1 MKVKSTEIV
10 LQFKVWCPSFNRIR
24 HRLFLLGS
32 LPELGA
38 WNIYDALEAHPT
50 ADNHTWQVDVIVP
63 HESTFEWVWLK
74 TGLNRTGVE
83 WERST
88 KRNRTVGYFSGVL
101 HSVWANSEE
110 VYLQSA
116 TFAEVTTYLSID
128 DGYTLVLTGSTPTT
142 GLWDLAKAVPA
153 IEFPKKSGFWK
164 ALVSFDALTSLD
176 FQWAVVKEK
185 DFTSV
190 RQQEKVKH
198 SITGRRCWMRI
209 VAPWMLQVTG
219 IVDISIIND
228 TLDTVHGR
236 TSVIVRERRKR
247 IEEIISWT
255 NDSNHSY
262 MEAKNARRNFH
273 VTTSSSESVERT
285 KVSDIKRESSL
296 NIIKQPAVRSNEN
309 LDELIQKNEERIVR
323 ETKTERFTKLLSDAY
338 TELTNTLKGQGQ
350 TEMPP
355 DPFTMDELDNLRQTA
370 SGQRPSSSDQPK
382 VVLTAGSVDEFDS
395 QPKIKKMADVR
406 LELTGSEGYVGITS
420 RHSSESDMEDATIAG
435 VSSCTTQFSVGTPS
449 EYILSNTHQCDVSS
463 SMSHVVASDTG
474 FTELAISW
482 MSSSTNA
489 PRLSPPQISQQEIQ
503 TPLADL
509 DEGFSEAEATLVD
522 RLDRYSAIETGRV
535 NDKQRDTSPVLMT
548 SLAEN
553 TRTRPQPEDTLS
565 SYEDDTFALEE
576 DDAHLDWLAERVQ
589 FEEDFYGTQRELGM
603 HLDLSTLKDEP
614 IVLPSLDL
622 KHNSS
627 GFNKTTPDQWSHPTP
642 EPVIQGSPNYTF
654 FDDTFS
660 ESLNQTRSSLRN
672 LSNARAIAREIEEK
686 WGAGLHSQ
694 EAIDYDL
701 PGNGY
706 STESVYYDISGLRES
721 IRGYVDIEDRRAI
734 ARDLERSW
742 CQTSV
747 A

>member
-355 DPFTMDELDNLRQTA
+355 DPFTMDVSNQVPLLDGGLCLLMYSKTSLEETPSDTELPPTHNLSVNEDIGTSLSAGLLVLPAPREMYSSTENKLVDDILSNVDLFKKTFLSSTQVLKTTPSEEPLVETLIANVSTYPPPTWSMLQEENIEVTKNPSINARMRTKTA
-370 SGQRPSSSDQPK
+370 VKVVPMIKALQSRTDPPKPYSEKNLMEPSSSRGPFQ
-382 VVLTAGSVDEFDS
+382 L
-395 QPKIKKMADVR
+395 
-406 LELTGSEGYVGITS
+406 
-420 RHSSESDMEDATIAG
+420 AG
-435 VSSCTTQFSVGTPS
+435 VSDVKGPLVIGADDTSKSPT
-449 EYILSNTHQCDVSS
+449 EIDDERSNRQMWTNMRKHTSDLLRLDDVSS
-463 SMSHVVASDTG
+463 SQV
-474 FTELAISW
+474 
-482 MSSSTNA
+482 
-489 PRLSPPQISQQEIQ
+489 
-503 TPLADL
+503 
-509 DEGFSEAEATLVD
+509 DE
-522 RLDRYSAIETGRV
+522 
-535 NDKQRDTSPVLMT
+535 
-548 SLAEN
+548 
-553 TRTRPQPEDTLS
+553 
-565 SYEDDTFALEE
+565 
-576 DDAHLDWLAERVQ
+576 
-589 FEEDFYGTQRELGM
+589 
-603 HLDLSTLKDEP
+603 
-614 IVLPSLDL
+614 
-622 KHNSS
+622 
-627 GFNKTTPDQWSHPTP
+627 
-642 EPVIQGSPNYTF
+642 
-654 FDDTFS
+654 
-660 ESLNQTRSSLRN
+660 ESM
-672 LSNARAIAREIEEK
+672 
-686 WGAGLHSQ
+686 
-694 EAIDYDL
+694 
-701 PGNGY
+701 
-706 STESVYYDISGLRES
+706 V
-721 IRGYVDIEDRRAI
+721 
-734 ARDLERSW
+734 
-742 CQTSV
+742 
-747 A
+747 